1 MQVNFIDKNEFQ
13 PKSSSGASLIISI
26 VFFVLC
32 CAAAA
37 GYFFKDELLGES
49 KTVIAESPKKEIKV
63 PKAATPVVPKR
74 EVVPTAVV
82 NEVATVSKLK
92 PQKPTV
98 KHVKP
103 TLLPDPTQSTV
114 GLAQS
119 LQFLERQ
126 SIDGVR
132 YGQILLRSPGFVFA
146 SLVVDSLGAWYD
158 FEKKVKAGVSRYNAH
173 ELTAIG
179 TSKRVHQ
186 AGFHGWYKK
195 RKPLL
200 REPLSV
206 DRLAKVAGVIR
217 AYGQKS
223 FGKSPV
229 RMEQINSVSSNGV
242 RTDKYRL
249 ELSLQSIDKLTHFL
263 KSISRKREVF
273 GVQELS
279 LNAIG
284 EDQLRVVIELV
295 ALGKE

>member
-1 MQVNFIDKNEFQ
+1 MQVNFIDKSEFQ
-13 PKSSSGASLIISI
+13 PKSSSGASLVISI

-37 GYFFKDELLGES
+37 GYFLKDELFGDSEI
-49 KTVIAESPKKEIKV
+49 VVAETPKEVKV

-82 NEVATVSKLK
+82 NEVAAVSNLK
-92 PQKPTV
+92 PQVSTV
-98 KHVKP
+98 KHIKP

-132 YGQILLRSPGFVFA
+132 YGQILLRSPGFLFA
-146 SLVVDSLGAWYD
+146 SLVVDSLGAWYN
-158 FEKKVKAGVSRYNAH
+158 FETNIKAGVSRYNAH

-200 REPLSV
+200 REPLSA
-206 DRLAKVAGVIR
+206 DRLAKVAGTIR

-229 RMEQINSVSSNGV
+229 RMEQINSVSSKGV
-242 RTDKYRL
+242 RTDRYRL
-249 ELSLQSIDKLTHFL
+249 ELSLESIDKLTHFL

-284 EDQLRVVIELV
+284 EDQLRVVIELI